1 MTGGVSAD
9 RRRAML
15 RTAMGPAI
23 AEALA
28 DPRVIEIM
36 VNPDGALRPDRL
48 GEGRPDTE
56 VRMDTAQ
63 VERIIRLVASPARA
77 DVHGAAPIVS
87 AELSPIIE
95 GHASARVEGV
105 LPTVQLAH
113 CFPISQPAARP
124 SPPHS

>member
-36 VNPDGALRPDRL
+36 VNPDGALRLDRL
-48 GEGRPDTE
+48 GEGRTDTE
-56 VRMDTAQ
+56 VRMDTAP
-63 VERIIRLVASPARA
+63 VERIIRLVASHARA
-77 DVHGAAPIVS
+77 EVHGDAPIRSEERRVGKECVS
-87 AELSPIIE
+87 TCRS
-95 GHASARVEGV
+95 RW
-105 LPTVQLAH
+105 
-113 CFPISQPAARP
+113 FPYPSKKKPKKHIS
-124 SPPHS
+124 